1 MWHGE
6 KSVFSVYSVFTL
18 VIRPRGWQTVPQSTP
33 FRSVKYHLTFFKK
46 NKIKL
51 LWFCFGVKKNP
62 ASQSDRRILEDKKK
76 KRNQPKG
83 GKCKQ
88 LFTRLNIG
96 LRMTKQTLVRTVRS
110 HQLQLPFVNSA
121 KTAHKNNC
129 RKPIKPIHLPASL
142 HKSPDFTTA
151 SDMFLQLVTWNT
163 TRSCALDFDKET
175 RF

>member
-1 MWHGE
+1 MILFWSE
-6 KSVFSVYSVFTL
+6 KKSSKS
-18 VIRPRGWQTVPQSTP
+18 IR
-33 FRSVKYHLTFFKK
+33 LE
-46 NKIKL
+46 N
-51 LWFCFGVKKNP
+51 FGR
-62 ASQSDRRILEDKKK
+62 QKKK